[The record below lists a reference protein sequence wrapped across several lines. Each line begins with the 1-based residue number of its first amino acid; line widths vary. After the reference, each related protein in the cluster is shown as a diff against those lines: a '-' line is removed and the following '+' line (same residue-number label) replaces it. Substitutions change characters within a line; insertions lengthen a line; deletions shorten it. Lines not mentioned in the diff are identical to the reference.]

1 MSKRTRPQ
9 KKMRKSFEDGR
20 KLLVIGGVILIGLAM
35 LMMVMRMKNRE
46 SQSGAAGGLTAV
58 SADGKVIDGSTSNGN
73 SSSQAAGD
81 LNVTLTLLPYPPDI
95 SKVSTF
101 NVKLQDSAGAEV
113 NDAVITINLNMPSMW
128 MPPNQVSLSS
138 FGQGSYI
145 ADGRFTMRGE
155 WQIEV
160 VIERAGKTQAVYF
173 KVG

>member
-46 SQSGAAGGLTAV
+46 NQSGAAGGLTAV

-95 SKVSTF
+95 S
-101 NVKLQDSAGAEV
+101 
-113 NDAVITINLNMPSMW
+113 
-128 MPPNQVSLSS
+128 QVSPLL
-138 FGQGSYI
+138 QGI
-145 ADGRFTMRGE
+145 
-155 WQIEV
+155 
-160 VIERAGKTQAVYF
+160 
-173 KVG
+173 